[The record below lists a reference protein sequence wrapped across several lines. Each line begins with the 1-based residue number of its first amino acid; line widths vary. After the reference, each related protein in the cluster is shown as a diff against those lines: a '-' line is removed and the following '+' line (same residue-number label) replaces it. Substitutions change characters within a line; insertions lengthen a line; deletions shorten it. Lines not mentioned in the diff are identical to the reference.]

1 MIDNFQREINYMRI
15 SVTDRCNL
23 HCKYCRPEV
32 AEHVQHEKILRYE
45 EVLRIAQC
53 AVNLGITRFKITGG
67 EPLLRKNVVNFIA
80 QLKAM
85 PKVEQVTLT
94 TNGIFLE
101 QYIPDLVQA
110 GIDCVNISLDTLDE
124 ICYQNLTGGRLEQV
138 LGSIVCALQAGI
150 KCKLNCVPLKSLTN
164 QTARTEKNYF
174 LNLVKYAG
182 DLQIP
187 LRFIEL
193 MPLNCNSGCT
203 SFTGLEIKQ
212 ILQESDY
219 SLEVI
224 QHKYGN
230 GPAQYYLA
238 QDTLHGKQS
247 VIGFIEP
254 IHAKFCANCNRIRL
268 TSTGQLKNCL
278 YSPPVCDLRKLLRE
292 EASDDELTQS
302 LMQAVQAKPLGHT
315 FNEHPGDFTMNEIG
329 G

>member
-32 AEHVQHEKILRYE
+32 AEYVQHEKILRYE
-45 EVLRIAQC
+45 EILRIAKC

-67 EPLLRKNVVNFIA
+67 EPLLRKNVVSFIA

-94 TNGIFLE
+94 TNGTFLE
-101 QYIPDLVQA
+101 RYIPDLVQA
-110 GIDCVNISLDTLDE
+110 GVDGVNISLDTLDE
-124 ICYQNLTGGRLEQV
+124 ICYQNLTGGRLKQV
-138 LGSIVCALQAGI
+138 LGSIACAVQAGI
-150 KCKLNCVPLKSLTN
+150 KCKLNCVPLKGLTN

-174 LNLVKYAG
+174 LDLVKYAG

-193 MPLNCNSGCT
+193 MPLNCNSGCI

-212 ILQESDY
+212 ILQEADY
-219 SLEVI
+219 SLAVT

-238 QDTLHGKQS
+238 RDTLSGKQS
-247 VIGFIEP
+247 VMGFIEP
-254 IHAKFCANCNRIRL
+254 MHAKFCASCNRIRL

-292 EASDDELTQS
+292 EACDDELMQA
-302 LMQAVQAKPLGHT
+302 LMQAVAAKPLGHT
-315 FNEHPGDFTMNEIG
+315 FNKRPGVFAMNEIG